1 MIKERLEKLRK
12 KMGERNIEAYII
24 LTSDPHSSEYI
35 ADYYKT
41 REYISGFSGSAG
53 SLVVTRKS
61 AALFT
66 DGRYFI
72 QAERELAG
80 SGIDLMKMGEPGV
93 GTLIDYLVEN
103 TSDCAKIG
111 VDGLSLDYEYYYELI
126 NNIGIHRML
135 ITDIDLVGEIWEDRP
150 ELPKEPAYSL
160 DLKYCGESAGSKIER
175 LRDILREKSCDYDF
189 IGSLDDICYLY
200 NIRGNDVTYNP
211 VVMSYALVGMDFANL
226 YIDAEKVDEDLKK
239 NLQIDGISL
248 KRYDDIYQDLSE
260 LSGTSVLFID
270 PAKTNVKIYN
280 SINSNVR
287 LNKGMQP
294 VSLMKAHKN
303 RTEIKNNKNAYIKD
317 GVALVKFFY
326 WLSVGVPTGNV
337 TEHSAA
343 EKLRMFRQEGD
354 LFKDLSFETI
364 SAYGENAALPH
375 YSTPEIG
382 SPSLKSEGLYLV
394 DSGAQYLDGTTDI
407 TRTIA
412 LGPLTEEEKLHY
424 TLTLK
429 SHIAL
434 MTTIFPKG
442 TKAAMLD
449 PIARRPIWQ
458 EGLDFNHGTGHGVGF
473 FLNVHE
479 GPQAITK
486 RDNGILMEEG
496 MVTSDEPGIYVEGSH
511 GIRIENIM
519 VCVKKFE
526 NEFGEFLGFESLSI
540 CPIDTKPVIKERLTE
555 EEIDWLNSYNK
566 ESFEKLSPY
575 LEGPELEYLK
585 KVTEAI

>member
-1 MIKERLEKLRK
+1 MIKERLENLRK
-12 KMGERNIEAYII
+12 KMSERNMEAYII

-41 REYISGFSGSAG
+41 REYMSGFTGSAG
-53 SLVVTRKS
+53 SLVVTKRR
-61 AALFT
+61 AGLFT

-72 QAERELAG
+72 QAENQLKDT
-80 SGIDLMKMGEPGV
+80 GIDLIKMGEEKSP
-93 GTLIDYLVEN
+93 TLIEYLIEN

-111 VDGLSLDYEYYYELI
+111 VNGLTLDYEFYYELI
-126 NNIGIHRML
+126 NKIGKHRML
-135 ITDIDLVGEIWEDRP
+135 VTDVDLVGEIWEDRP
-150 ELPKEPAYSL
+150 SLPKNKAYSL

-175 LRDILREKSCDYDF
+175 LRDKLREEGCDYDF
-189 IGSLDDICYLY
+189 IGGLDDICYLY
-200 NIRGNDVTYNP
+200 NIRGNDVSYNP
-211 VVMSYALVGMDFANL
+211 VAISYGLVGMDFANL
-226 YIDAEKVDEDLKK
+226 YIDDNKVDDKLRE
-239 NLQIDGISL
+239 NLGKDGISV
-248 KRYDDIYQDLSE
+248 KKYEDIFKDLSD
-260 LSGTSVLFID
+260 LSGRSVLFID
-270 PAKTNVKIYN
+270 PNKTNVKIYN

-294 VSLMKAHKN
+294 VTLMKAHKN
-303 RTEIKNNKNAYIKD
+303 STEIKNNKNAYIKD

-343 EKLRMFRQEGD
+343 QKLKLFRQGGD

-364 SAYGENAALPH
+364 SAYGKNAALPH
-375 YSTPEIG
+375 YSTPEIA
-382 SPSLKSEGLYLV
+382 SPSLEAKGLYLV
-394 DSGAQYLDGTTDI
+394 DSGGQYLDGTTDI

-412 LGPLTEEEKLHY
+412 LGDLTEDEKLHY

-442 TKAAMLD
+442 TKASMLD

-479 GPQAITK
+479 GPQTITK
-486 RDNGILMEEG
+486 KDNGITMDEG

-526 NEFGEFLGFESLSI
+526 NEFGEFLGFESMSI
-540 CPIDTKPVIKERLTE
+540 CPIDTKPLIKEKLTD
-555 EEIDWLNSYNK
+555 EEIIWLNNYNK
-566 ESFEKLSPY
+566 EAYEKLSPY
-575 LEGPELEYLK
+575 LDGADLDYLK
-585 KVTEAI
+585 TVTEAI